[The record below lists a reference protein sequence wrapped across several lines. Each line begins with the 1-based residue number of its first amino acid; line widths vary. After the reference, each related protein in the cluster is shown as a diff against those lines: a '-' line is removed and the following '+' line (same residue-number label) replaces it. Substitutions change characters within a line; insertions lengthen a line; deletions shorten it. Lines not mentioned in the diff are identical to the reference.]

1 MNPNPRL
8 KLALVI
14 IASILIVAL
23 AAAVLIWPA
32 IQRASETRDLQ
43 VDAETQLLAARTQL
57 AARKKF
63 ATQQEEMQAALK
75 LQKEQIPE
83 EAELS
88 DVLRSIQNLAYK
100 NEHWLFNI
108 MNTDPIET
116 EGEACRTWEA
126 RFTVEGSWL
135 NTLDFLRDLRDM
147 GRQIR
152 VTEVVF
158 DRATELRGNTN
169 PAARVVKHWNP
180 EAYPMRTA
188 ITCEFYFI
196 SDEAVDQEIK
206 DRAEREKADAKLQAE
221 LEKAGTNANENVV
234 SEGGQ

>member
-108 MNTDPIET
+108 TNTDPIET

-169 PAARVVKHWNP
+169 PAARVVKHWDP